1 MDNLTQENLLMYMDN
16 YSKPVLPDNPIRY
29 VEENNYR
36 IATLMLMMA
45 PLWVMSAW
53 LTIYGLIILFCKL
66 SDIVYNICTKKKQKT
81 VCAGEFECKKGC
93 ENCAGRIFLKHKDS
107 EV

>member
-1 MDNLTQENLLMYMDN
+1 MDNLTQETLFIFKDN

-29 VEENNYR
+29 VEEHNDR
-36 IATLMLMMA
+36 IVTLMLMMT
-45 PLWVMSAW
+45 PLCIMSS
-53 LTIYGLIILFCKL
+53 LLSIYGLIILFCKM
-66 SDIVYNICTKKKQKT
+66 SDIVYNICSKKKQKT